1 MPKFN
6 NLRYDKAF
14 INDPFIIKYLNTMSN
29 HFIFDLSTHHITAF
43 IQNANHLDQVR
54 QWQSKNLPNLL
65 DIILTHSSL
74 PEPLNKACRYAM
86 SNGGK
91 RVRPLL
97 VLSTFL
103 TLIKTGHQ
111 TDDLTKK
118 IQMLFRAMMAVE
130 LIHSYSLIHDDLP
143 CMDDDALRRGQ
154 PTCHIVYGE
163 DVALLAGDAL
173 QSIAFEVLFECY
185 DKNSA
190 DDAIAY
196 KLAKLLSC
204 RARRM
209 VSGQMLDIKG
219 ENQML
224 SQDKLEAIH
233 RDKTGAL
240 IEAAVM
246 MGAICADVQTDT
258 LGYLKH
264 YARAIG
270 LAFQVQDDV
279 LDITTDTITL
289 GKPAGSDE
297 KLEKSTYVKLLGVK
311 GAQEYANQLF
321 EEARAQVKV
330 KHWGNNNLLLQ
341 ITDWLQKRKF

>member
-1 MPKFN
+1 
-6 NLRYDKAF
+6 
-14 INDPFIIKYLNTMSN
+14 MSN
-29 HFIFDLSTHHITAF
+29 DFIFDFSTPHITAF
-43 IQNANHLDQVR
+43 IQNAKHLDQVR
-54 QWQSKNLPNLL
+54 QWQTEHLPKLL
-65 DIILTHSSL
+65 DLILTQASL
-74 PEPLNKACRYAM
+74 PEPLNAACRYAM

-97 VLSTFL
+97 ALSTFL
-103 TLIKTGHQ
+103 MLIQTGDHKNHRNN
-111 TDDLTKK
+111 LTKK
-118 IQMLFRAMMAVE
+118 LQMVCRAMMAVE

-163 DVALLAGDAL
+163 DIALLAGDAL
-173 QSIAFEVLFECY
+173 QSIAFEVLSEY
-185 DKNSA
+185 YEEAPA
-190 DDAIAY
+190 DEAVAY
-196 KLAKLLSC
+196 RLTQILST

-219 ENQML
+219 ENQVL
-224 SQDKLEAIH
+224 TQDELEAIH

-240 IEAAVM
+240 IEASVM
-246 MGAICADVQTDT
+246 MGAVCAGAQTAA
-258 LGYLKH
+258 LSHLKR

-279 LDITTDTITL
+279 LDITADTITL

-321 EEARAQVKV
+321 EEARSQVKY
-330 KHWGNNNLLLQ
+330 WGDNNLLLQ
-341 ITDWLQKRKF
+341 ITDWLQTRKF

>member
-1 MPKFN
+1 
-6 NLRYDKAF
+6 
-14 INDPFIIKYLNTMSN
+14 MSN
-29 HFIFDLSTHHITAF
+29 DFIFDFSTPHTTAF
-43 IQNANHLDQVR
+43 IQNAKHLDQVR
-54 QWQSKNLPNLL
+54 QWQTEHLPKLL
-65 DIILTHSSL
+65 DLILTQASL
-74 PEPLNKACRYAM
+74 PEPLNAACRYAM

-91 RVRPLL
+91 HVRPLL
-97 VLSTFL
+97 ALSTFL
-103 TLIKTGHQ
+103 MLIQTGDHKNHKNN
-111 TDDLTKK
+111 LTKK
-118 IQMLFRAMMAVE
+118 LQMVCRAMMAVE

-163 DVALLAGDAL
+163 DIALLAGDAL
-173 QSIAFEVLFECY
+173 QSIAFEVLSEY
-185 DKNSA
+185 YEEAPA
-190 DDAIAY
+190 DEAVAY
-196 KLAKLLSC
+196 RLTQILST

-219 ENQML
+219 ENQVPT
-224 SQDKLEAIH
+224 QDELEAIH

-240 IEAAVM
+240 IEASVM
-246 MGAICADVQTDT
+246 MGAVCAGAQTAA
-258 LGYLKH
+258 LGHLKR

-297 KLEKSTYVKLLGVK
+297 KLEKSTYVKLLGVD
-311 GAQEYANQLF
+311 GAQDYANQLF

>member
-1 MPKFN
+1 
-6 NLRYDKAF
+6 
-14 INDPFIIKYLNTMSN
+14 MSN
-29 HFIFDLSTHHITAF
+29 DFIFDFSTPHTTAF
-43 IQNANHLDQVR
+43 IQNAKHLDQVR
-54 QWQSKNLPNLL
+54 QWQTEHLPKLL
-65 DIILTHSSL
+65 DLILTQASL
-74 PEPLNKACRYAM
+74 PEPLNAACRYAM

-91 RVRPLL
+91 HVRPLL
-97 VLSTFL
+97 ALSTFL
-103 TLIKTGHQ
+103 MLIQTGDHKNHKNN
-111 TDDLTKK
+111 LTKK
-118 IQMLFRAMMAVE
+118 LQMVCRAMMAVE

-163 DVALLAGDAL
+163 DIALLAGDAL
-173 QSIAFEVLFECY
+173 QSIAFEVLSEY
-185 DKNSA
+185 YEEAPA
-190 DDAIAY
+190 DEAVAY
-196 KLAKLLSC
+196 RLTQILST

-219 ENQML
+219 ENQVL
-224 SQDKLEAIH
+224 TQDELEAIH

-240 IEAAVM
+240 IEASVM

-321 EEARAQVKV
+321 EEARSQVKY
-330 KHWGNNNLLLQ
+330 WGDNNLLLQ
-341 ITDWLQKRKF
+341 ITDWLQTRKF

>member
-1 MPKFN
+1 
-6 NLRYDKAF
+6 
-14 INDPFIIKYLNTMSN
+14 MSN
-29 HFIFDLSTHHITAF
+29 DFIFDFSTPHTTAF
-43 IQNANHLDQVR
+43 IQNAKHLDQVR
-54 QWQSKNLPNLL
+54 QWQTEHLPKLL
-65 DIILTHSSL
+65 DLILTQASL
-74 PEPLNKACRYAM
+74 PEPLNAACRYAM

-97 VLSTFL
+97 ALSTFL
-103 TLIKTGHQ
+103 MLIQTGDHKNHKNN
-111 TDDLTKK
+111 LTKK
-118 IQMLFRAMMAVE
+118 LQMVCRAMMAVE

-163 DVALLAGDAL
+163 DIALLAGDAL
-173 QSIAFEVLFECY
+173 QSIAFEVLSEY
-185 DKNSA
+185 YEEAPA
-190 DDAIAY
+190 DEAVAY
-196 KLAKLLSC
+196 RLTQILST

-219 ENQML
+219 ENQVL
-224 SQDKLEAIH
+224 TQDELEAIH

-240 IEAAVM
+240 IEASVM
-246 MGAICADVQTDT
+246 MGAICAGVQTSA
-258 LGYLKH
+258 LGHLKR

-297 KLEKSTYVKLLGVK
+297 KLEKSTYVKLLGVD

-321 EEARAQVKV
+321 EEARSQVKY
-330 KHWGNNNLLLQ
+330 WGDNNLLLQ
-341 ITDWLQKRKF
+341 ITDWLQTRKF

>member
-1 MPKFN
+1 
-6 NLRYDKAF
+6 
-14 INDPFIIKYLNTMSN
+14 MSN
-29 HFIFDLSTHHITAF
+29 DFIFDFSTPHTTVF
-43 IQNANHLDQVR
+43 IQNAKHLDQVR
-54 QWQSKNLPNLL
+54 QWQTEHLPKLL
-65 DIILTHSSL
+65 DLILTQASL
-74 PEPLNKACRYAM
+74 PEPLNAACRYAM

-97 VLSTFL
+97 ALSTFL
-103 TLIKTGHQ
+103 MLIQTGDHKNHKNN
-111 TDDLTKK
+111 LTKK
-118 IQMLFRAMMAVE
+118 LQMVCRAMMAVE

-173 QSIAFEVLFECY
+173 QSIAFEVLSEY
-185 DKNSA
+185 YEEAPA
-190 DDAIAY
+190 DEAVAHRLTQI
-196 KLAKLLSC
+196 LST

-219 ENQML
+219 ENQIL
-224 SQDKLEAIH
+224 TQDELEAIH

-240 IEAAVM
+240 IEASVM
-246 MGAICADVQTDT
+246 MGAVCAGAQTAA
-258 LGYLKH
+258 LGHLKR

-279 LDITTDTITL
+279 LDITADTITL

-297 KLEKSTYVKLLGVK
+297 KLEKSTYVKLLGVD
-311 GAQEYANQLF
+311 GAQDYANELF

-341 ITDWLQKRKF
+341 ITDWLQTRKF

>member
-1 MPKFN
+1 
-6 NLRYDKAF
+6 
-14 INDPFIIKYLNTMSN
+14 MSN
-29 HFIFDLSTHHITAF
+29 DFIFDFSTPHITAF
-43 IQNANHLDQVR
+43 IQNAKHLDQVR
-54 QWQSKNLPNLL
+54 QWQTEHLPKLL
-65 DIILTHSSL
+65 DLILTQASL
-74 PEPLNKACRYAM
+74 PEPLNAACRYAM

-97 VLSTFL
+97 ALSTFL
-103 TLIKTGHQ
+103 MLIQTGDHKNHKNN
-111 TDDLTKK
+111 LTKK
-118 IQMLFRAMMAVE
+118 LQMVCRAMMAVE

-163 DVALLAGDAL
+163 DIALLAGDAL
-173 QSIAFEVLFECY
+173 QSIAFEVLSEY
-185 DKNSA
+185 YEEAPA
-190 DDAIAY
+190 DEAVAY
-196 KLAKLLSC
+196 RLTQILST
-204 RARRM
+204 RTRRM

-219 ENQML
+219 ENQAL
-224 SQDKLEAIH
+224 TQDELEAIH

-240 IEAAVM
+240 IEASVM
-246 MGAICADVQTDT
+246 MGAICAGVQTSA
-258 LGYLKH
+258 LGHLKR

-279 LDITTDTITL
+279 LDITADTITL

-297 KLEKSTYVKLLGVK
+297 KLEKSTYVKLLGVD
-311 GAQEYANQLF
+311 GAQDYANELF

-341 ITDWLQKRKF
+341 ITDWLQTRKF